1 MKSPPLRMGLLSP
14 LPFLLPSNLS
24 QYPVSEGM
32 KQLSCRKCEAHG
44 LLAPL
49 KGHAPKCPFNNCPC
63 HRCESVMHLRAS
75 ALVRR
80 FRHRDPDTKT
90 ALIKTVKSKNGNMRL
105 RILPK
110 NGRTS
115 PGGTEIHYEHRRS
128 SSSSFSSSIDS
139 ISSSSSSSPSPPT
152 LTPIQFIPDSH
163 QLALNQAISL
173 FLSQSAFSL
182 TPAIQQVA
190 MMQSSLFETSAL
202 PTPIN
207 YFLLGSL
214 SPLLSV

>member
-1 MKSPPLRMGLLSP
+1 RLDEATVVQEVRGTRSTCPSQGTCPQVPLQQLSLSQSKPLPYPILSLSP
-14 LPFLLPSNLS
+14 QCS
-24 QYPVSEGM
+24 
-32 KQLSCRKCEAHG
+32 A
-44 LLAPL
+44 
-49 KGHAPKCPFNNCPC
+49 
-63 HRCESVMHLRAS
+63 VMNLRAS

-80 FRHRDPDTKT
+80 FRHRAPDTKT

-115 PGGTEIHYEHRRS
+115 PGGTEINYEHRRS
-128 SSSSFSSSIDS
+128 SSSFSSSTDS
-139 ISSSSSSSPSPPT
+139 SSSSSSSSPSPPT
-152 LTPIQFIPDSH
+152 LTPIQFIPDS
-163 QLALNQAISL
+163 QQFINDLALNHAISL

-182 TPAIQQVA
+182 SPAAIQQVTL
-190 MMQSSLFETSAL
+190 MHNSLFEAAAL

-207 YFLLGSL
+207 CFLLGSL